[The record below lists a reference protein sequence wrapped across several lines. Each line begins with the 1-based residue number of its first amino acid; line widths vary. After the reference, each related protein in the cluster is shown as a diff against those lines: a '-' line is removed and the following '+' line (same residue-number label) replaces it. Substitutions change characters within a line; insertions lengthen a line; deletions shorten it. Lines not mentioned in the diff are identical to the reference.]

1 MIDIKLLPIDM
12 AQYWPPYL
20 QNKQE
25 MLALAHAVKVEL
37 QKFQN
42 EVDRVYKN
50 QYVMTADEEG
60 LARFEALP
68 NINIKPRNDATLEDR
83 RMAILA
89 KMQTRLPYTKR
100 MLNQLLKA
108 LLGEGMYTLTIS
120 TKDYLVTVIV
130 ELKRKNQI
138 QAVADLLRR
147 VIPVNM
153 DYLIQVRYNQY
164 YMLTTLTY
172 AQLKEYLRSFKRFD
186 RYLYDAYER
195 YAPYYSFADIC
206 FLKGDEVLVSC
217 LTHEGYFDVADSVK
231 AVFDRLEAAR
241 E

>member
-37 QKFQN
+37 QKYQN
-42 EVDRVYKN
+42 EIDRVYKN

-130 ELKRKNQI
+130 ELKRKNQV

-147 VIPVNM
+147 VIPANM

-172 AQLKEYLRSFKRFD
+172 AQLKEYGKYGD
-186 RYLYDAYER
+186 
-195 YAPYYSFADIC
+195 
-206 FLKGDEVLVSC
+206 LKEDPEIK
-217 LTHEGYFDVADSVK
+217 EQY
-231 AVFDRLEAAR
+231 LEAGGTLI
-241 E
+241 

>member
-37 QKFQN
+37 QKYQN

-100 MLNQLLKA
+100 RLKQLLTA
-108 LLGEGMYTLTIS
+108 LLGEGMFDLDIRTPEYMV
-120 TKDYLVTVIV
+120 YVTV

-138 QAVADLLRR
+138 NAIADLLRR
-147 VIPVNM
+147 AIPANM
-153 DYLIQVRYNQY
+153 DYKIQVRYNQY
-164 YMLTTLTY
+164 YMLTKFTY
-172 AQLKEYLRSFKRFD
+172 EELKGYTYQQLKEDPRIKEIYL
-186 RYLYDAYER
+186 ER
-195 YAPYYSFADIC
+195 
-206 FLKGDEVLVSC
+206 GGVLI
-217 LTHEGYFDVADSVK
+217 
-231 AVFDRLEAAR
+231 
-241 E
+241 